1 MANPTEEQKKNPDSQ
16 KKKPG
21 EPELVGN
28 PKAPSGGGEG
38 DIKKLAS
45 LTVKS
50 RKELSNVIEKIVTNF
65 APKIVEIISEYGED
79 ELYMMKSVINSSLFD
94 EDVLGLQNIL
104 NNTVS
109 RKRTVDLSYAME
121 ELETLVGKSEAAL
134 VAKSLEKGV
143 NEFISKTIAFVMNDV
158 LFDQASGIQ
167 YDSILEE
174 VQHRV
179 TGSLDEFMEVYV
191 ADEINKIMEK

>member
-1 MANPTEEQKKNPDSQ
+1 M
-16 KKKPG
+16 
-21 EPELVGN
+21 VGS